1 MLTIN
6 TVVDRHVGINMR
18 MAARRYKRVQA
29 QRRED
34 NAKRK
39 EKPTQNVKLL
49 RDQMRLDSKQNYE
62 KHVPVVNEAAKSVK

>member
-1 MLTIN
+1 MLDNN

-39 EKPTQNVKLL
+39 EKPTQTVKLL
-49 RDQMRLDSKQNYE
+49 RD
-62 KHVPVVNEAAKSVK
+62 